1 MSDLLLATANPGK
14 QREFSRLL
22 RDLPGRLLM
31 PHEIGLDLDVPEPH
45 LTYAENAAAKA
56 TAYCTASGLPA
67 LADDSGIE
75 VAALDWGPGA
85 RSARHGGTEVAD
97 RASLI
102 LESLDAA
109 DDRRARMVC
118 WLALAIPGIAP
129 DGTPRSPRIELFS
142 GVMDGVIAG
151 ARRGTGG
158 FGYDPIFELPS
169 GLTTAELPEGEKDA
183 ISHRG
188 RAVAAA
194 LPRLRQLLRDEAP
207 PQGSGRSADTMASPE
222 EPS

>member
-14 QREFSRLL
+14 QREFGRLL
-22 RDLPGRLLM
+22 RDLPGRVLV
-31 PHEIGLDLDVPEPH
+31 PQEIGLDLDVPEPH

-56 TAYCTASGLPA
+56 AAYCTASGLPA
-67 LADDSGIE
+67 LADDSGLE

-85 RSARHGGTEVAD
+85 RSARHGGAAVDD
-97 RASLI
+97 RAALI
-102 LESLDAA
+102 LEMLDGAE
-109 DDRRARMVC
+109 DRRARMVC
-118 WLALAIPGIAP
+118 WLALALPGTAP

-142 GVMDGVIAG
+142 GEMDGEIA
-151 ARRGTGG
+151 REQRGGGG
-158 FGYDPIFELPS
+158 FGYDPIFQLPS

-194 LPRLRQLLRDEAP
+194 LPRLRQLMSNEASA
-207 PQGSGRSADTMASPE
+207 QGLVPSADTMGSPE
-222 EPS
+222 EPA